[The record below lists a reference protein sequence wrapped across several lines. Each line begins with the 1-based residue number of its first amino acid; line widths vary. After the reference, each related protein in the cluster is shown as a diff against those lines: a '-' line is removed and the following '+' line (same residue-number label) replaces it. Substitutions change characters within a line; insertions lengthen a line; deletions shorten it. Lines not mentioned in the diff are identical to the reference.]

1 MTPMAYKVIEQGS
14 VLEMPGSMP
23 RPMTPVIEA
32 ALTEHYYEFRRY
44 LLRRVGNPATAE
56 DVLQNFCVRV
66 INSGA
71 GLRNSESVIAW
82 LYTVLR
88 SVLTDHYRSAAVQR
102 RREDSYASDQMV
114 TGNTQVEIEPD
125 ESACDCLHKV
135 MPEMRS
141 DYAEILRR
149 MDLSDEPRQRV
160 ADDLGIT
167 PANARVR
174 LHRARQA
181 LRKSLNAFCN
191 GCADHKLHDCACQ
204 PMRVQQSL

>member
-1 MTPMAYKVIEQGS
+1 MPYQVVDLES
-14 VLEMPGSMP
+14 VLEAPDDMS

-32 ALTEHYYEFRRY
+32 ALTEHYHEFRRY
-44 LLRRVGNPATAE
+44 LLRRVENPATAE

-66 INSGA
+66 INSGT
-71 GLRNSESVIAW
+71 GLRNSESVVAW

-88 SVLTDHYRSAAVQR
+88 SVLTDHYRSEVVRR

-114 TGNTQVEIEPD
+114 TGYTQVEIEPE

-141 DYAEILRR
+141 DYAEILQR
-149 MDLSDEPRQRV
+149 MDLSGEPRQRV

-167 PANARVR
+167 PTNARVR

-181 LRKSLNAFCN
+181 LRKSLNEFCS

-204 PMRVQQSL
+204 SMRVQQSF

>member
-1 MTPMAYKVIEQGS
+1 
-14 VLEMPGSMP
+14 
-23 RPMTPVIEA
+23 
-32 ALTEHYYEFRRY
+32 
-44 LLRRVGNPATAE
+44 
-56 DVLQNFCVRV
+56 VLQNFCVRV
-66 INSGA
+66 IKSGA
-71 GLRNSESVIAW
+71 ELRNSESVVAW

-88 SVLTDHYRSAAVQR
+88 SVLTDHYRSAAVRR

-114 TGNTQVEIEPD
+114 MGKTHVEINLE

-135 MPEMRS
+135 MPELRS

-149 MDLSDEPRQRV
+149 LDLSDEPRQRV

-167 PANARVR
+167 PVNARVR

-191 GCADHKLHDCACQ
+191 SCTDHKLHDCACQ
-204 PMRVQQSL
+204 SVRSHQIP